1 MTDVIRVLE
10 AEKEACGTVCPPEEN
25 EAEKEGGMR
34 TDDLLEDILAELKY
48 GNRLAQGKLVMDA
61 LKLFAFVLFVI
72 GLATVKIGVTTTV
85 TAGGETCT
93 KTAVYGVGESGK

>member
-10 AEKEACGTVCPPEEN
+10 ADKEARGTVRPLDGN
-25 EAEKEGGMR
+25 EAETEAGTR
-34 TDDLLEDILAELKY
+34 TDDLLEDVLAELRY
-48 GNRLAQGKLVMDA
+48 GNRLAQGKLAMDA

-85 TAGGETCT
+85 TAGGEICT
-93 KTAVYGVGESGK
+93 KTAVYGLGESGR